1 MMILGYH
8 VNMFREY
15 VRNPT
20 YTVLIYIDE
29 PMADITGVV
38 IYAGDMSLIRKTFRK
53 KKDTQT

>member
-1 MMILGYH
+1 
-8 VNMFREY
+8 MFREY
-15 VRNPT
+15 VRKPT

-38 IYAGDMSLIRKTFRK
+38 IYAGDMSLIRKPFRK